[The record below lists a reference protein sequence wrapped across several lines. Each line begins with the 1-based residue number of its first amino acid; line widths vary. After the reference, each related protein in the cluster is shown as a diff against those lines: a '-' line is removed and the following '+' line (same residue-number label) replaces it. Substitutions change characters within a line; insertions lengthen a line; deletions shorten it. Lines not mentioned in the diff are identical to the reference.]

1 MVSSLKQGIRR
12 FGADESRSVYYRYI
26 HIDETSYG
34 PVQITLTAVG
44 DANPIRVRVL

>member
-1 MVSSLKQGIRR
+1 MVSSLKQGLRR
-12 FGADESRSVYYRYI
+12 LGADESRTAYYRYI